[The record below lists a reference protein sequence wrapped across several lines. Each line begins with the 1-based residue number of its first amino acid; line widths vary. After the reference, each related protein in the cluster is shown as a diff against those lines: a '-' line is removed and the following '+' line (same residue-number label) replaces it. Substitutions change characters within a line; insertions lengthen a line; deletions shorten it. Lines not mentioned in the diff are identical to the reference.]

1 MAGRSTSPTSNGT
14 SNDNDIVTF
23 SVRIRKKEH
32 KLLEEI
38 AHLHGRAVAEVAREF
53 VLEGIEKALN
63 PEEITRVLDKRKEEL
78 LRAAEERRK
87 ERAGNT

>member
-1 MAGRSTSPTSNGT
+1 MAGRSTSPNSNGNG
-14 SNDNDIVTF
+14 SDNDVTTF

-38 AHLHGRAVAEVAREF
+38 AHLHGRTVADVAREF
-53 VLEGIEKALN
+53 VLEGIERALD
-63 PEEITRVLDKRKEEL
+63 PEEITRVLDQRKEEL

-87 ERAGNT
+87 ERMDNA